1 VTGTGSGGHDHEV
14 VDSGDRSTLLRR
26 RLPERG
32 GLSASA
38 EAHLLR
44 LVASRSPLPVPQVVR
59 LISDDV
65 MEMQRVPGTPLLHHL
80 PLPSRDE
87 VRRLALAL
95 GGFVAALSQ
104 VPRAAVKDL
113 VPVEQPTLDEYRDEA
128 AELSRTLHPEL
139 TVPQRRAVASFL
151 VRLPPPSPAGLYLA
165 HSDLGAEHVF
175 VAGAPRQIT
184 GVIDWSDSAIGDP
197 ALDLGLI
204 MRDLG
209 VDGLQHALTAF
220 VAGGGDVSGAVP
232 RARFYARVRALEDLS
247 FGLEQDVQAYR
258 DNALRSI
265 DELFLAGD
273 AQTCP

>member
-1 VTGTGSGGHDHEV
+1 MTGTGNDGHDHEV
-14 VDSGDRSTLLRR
+14 EDSGDRATLLRR

-32 GLSASA
+32 GLTASA

-44 LVASRSPLPVPQVVR
+44 VVASRSPLPVPQVVR

-80 PLPSRDE
+80 PLTLRDE
-87 VRRLALAL
+87 VRRLAQAL

-113 VPVEQPTLDEYRDEA
+113 VPVEQPALDEYRDEA
-128 AELSRTLHPEL
+128 AELSRALHPEL
-139 TVPQRRAVASFL
+139 GAAQRKAVASFL
-151 VRLPPPSPAGLYLA
+151 VADLPPSPVSLYLA

-175 VAGAPRQIT
+175 VAGTPRRIT
-184 GVIDWSDSAIGDP
+184 GVIDWSDTAIGDP

-209 VDGLQHALTAF
+209 VDGFQHALTAF
-220 VAGGGDVSGAVP
+220 AAGGGDAVEP
-232 RARFYARVRALEDLS
+232 VLRAHFYARVRALEDLS
-247 FGLEQDVQAYR
+247 FGLEQHAPAYR
-258 DNALRSI
+258 DNALRAI
-265 DELFLAGD
+265 DELYGAG
-273 AQTCP
+273 T